1 MLSKYRIYRYDQ
13 MDAPAVTAGTNAVL
27 IGAQSGLFPDMGN
40 AVPGEMGGLWAGE
53 KKVCD
58 GFFFAIDDVPL
69 TAADAC
75 EQNPAATAFH
85 YRMQKEALHVV
96 RRQYIPDGIK
106 GCVIEL
112 TVENQKDTPRLVEI
126 SFTVR
131 TDILTVAGARGTDS
145 TELGRD
151 VGEYDEKAQA
161 FFARDSRN
169 PWHAAWGADKGC
181 RALQADLPTS
191 IYGFGNTQGK
201 GINGRLFYRIRVNA
215 HSQAALRLFI
225 VGGYASRSQAEEALE
240 RLRAEGGEMI
250 ESKTARIGRLLEESE
265 ATLPDEMLERCWNWS
280 RIYGEWLTRHLP
292 RGGMGLCTDLPEHPS
307 LFGEGFAEALA
318 ALLPLGGGAR
328 VQEML
333 RTLVRLSDE
342 AQLAPGRLA
351 KRISRSSRILQVG
364 GVKESAQFVA
374 LVHRV
379 LLWTG
384 DRAFAEEMLPM
395 TGLCISYLRRS
406 TRQFEDVREDIL
418 RDTHLALLGQAYIL
432 RMTGEDD
439 SAMLEAYVKLPPL
452 EKENISASTPVA
464 QLAGWH
470 GRQGH
475 VEQMIGCLGR
485 MAKEGAEALP
495 GAIKCYDPGVLLAS
509 RSAAGFI
516 WPMTESLFG
525 IKPDA
530 ENKTIAFAPH
540 TPIGWDGW
548 ALDNVAIGKAHVSI
562 KSERISPSLCRYT
575 VSIDEPGWNV
585 IVMNGDA
592 GKAHPVEGKVTLEM
606 GD

>member
-27 IGAQSGLFPDMGN
+27 IGARSGLFPDMGY

-69 TAADAC
+69 VAADAC
-75 EQNPAATAFH
+75 EQNPVETAFH
-85 YRMQKEALHVV
+85 YRMQQEELHVV
-96 RRQYIPDGIK
+96 RRQVIPDGIK

-112 TVENQKDTPRLVEI
+112 EIENQRSAPRMVEV

-131 TDILTVAGARGTDS
+131 TDILTVASARGTDGA
-145 TELGRD
+145 ELGRD

-169 PWHAAWGADKGC
+169 PWHAAWGADKGY
-181 RALQADLPTS
+181 RALQADLPTNV
-191 IYGFGNTQGK
+191 YGFGNTQGK

-215 HSQAALRLFI
+215 HAQATIRLFV
-225 VGGYASRSQAEEALE
+225 VGGFASRSQAEEALE
-240 RLRAEGGEMI
+240 ALRARAGEMI
-250 ESKTARIGRLLEESE
+250 EQKAARVGEMLGESA
-265 ATLPDEMLERCWNWS
+265 ATLPDKSLERCWNWA
-280 RIYGEWLTRHLP
+280 RIYGDWLSRRLP
-292 RGGMGLCTDLPEHPS
+292 GGGMGLCTDLPEHPS
-307 LFGEGFAEALA
+307 LFGEGFAKALA

-333 RTLVRLSDE
+333 RTLVRLSE
-342 AQLAPGRLA
+342 NAQLAPGRLA

-395 TGLCISYLRRS
+395 TGLCVNYLRRS
-406 TRQFEDVREDIL
+406 TRNFEDIREDIL
-418 RDTHLALLGQAYIL
+418 KETHRALAAQAYIL
-432 RMTGEDD
+432 RMTGADD
-439 SAMLEAYVKLPPL
+439 SAMLETLKKIPPV
-452 EKENISASTPVA
+452 EEERITASTPLHT
-464 QLAGWH
+464 LAAWH
-470 GRQGH
+470 GRQAH

-485 MAKEGAEALP
+485 MAREGAEALP

-516 WPMTESLFG
+516 WPMTDSLFG
-525 IKPDA
+525 IVPDA
-530 ENKTIAFAPH
+530 EAKTIAFAPH

-548 ALDNVAIGKAHVSI
+548 ALDNVMIGGAKVSVR
-562 KSERISPSLCRYT
+562 SERISPSMCCYT
-575 VSIDEPGWNV
+575 MTISEPGWAV
-585 IVMNGDA
+585 VA
-592 GKAHPVEGKVTLEM
+592 GGQTHEVQGELALEM

>member
-27 IGAQSGLFPDMGN
+27 IGAQSGLFPDMGY

-69 TAADAC
+69 LVADAC
-75 EQNPAATAFH
+75 EQNPAETAFH
-85 YRMQKEALHVV
+85 YRMQTEALHIV
-96 RRQYIPDGIK
+96 RRQAIPDGVK

-112 TVENQKDTPRLVEI
+112 EIENLRNAPRMVEV

-131 TDILTVAGARGTDS
+131 TDILTVASARGTDGM
-145 TELGRD
+145 ELGRD
-151 VGEYDEKAQA
+151 VGEYDERAQA

-169 PWHAAWGADKGC
+169 PWHAGWGAEKSS
-181 RALQADLPTS
+181 RALQADLPTNV
-191 IYGFGNTQGK
+191 YGFGNTQGK

-215 HSQAALRLFI
+215 NAQATIRLFV
-225 VGGYASRSQAEEALE
+225 VGGYASKSQAEEALE
-240 RLRAEGGEMI
+240 LLRERSAELLAE
-250 ESKTARIGRLLEESE
+250 KNARIGAMLERSD
-265 ATLPDEMLERCWNWS
+265 ATLPDEALERCWNWL
-280 RIYGEWLTRHLP
+280 RIYGEWMTRNLP
-292 RGGMGLCTDLPEHPS
+292 QGGMGLCTDLPEHPS
-307 LFGEGFAEALA
+307 LFGEGFAKALG
-318 ALLPLGGGAR
+318 ALLPLGGGAN

-333 RTLVRLSDE
+333 RTLVRLSEE

-351 KRISRSSRILQVG
+351 KRVSRSGCILQVG

-379 LLWTG
+379 LKWTG
-384 DRAFAEEMLPM
+384 DRAFAEDMLPM
-395 TGLCISYLRRS
+395 TGLCINYLRRS
-406 TRQFEDVREDIL
+406 TRNFEDIRDDIL
-418 RDTHLALLGQAYIL
+418 KETHLALAGQAYIL
-432 RMTGEDD
+432 RMTGADG
-439 SAMLEAYVKLPPL
+439 SAMIDTLKNLAPL
-452 EKENISASTPVA
+452 EPESIGESSPLST
-464 QLAGWH
+464 LAAWH
-470 GRQGH
+470 GKQAH

-485 MAKEGAEALP
+485 MAREGSEALP

-525 IKPDA
+525 VKPDA
-530 ENKTIAFAPH
+530 DSKTIAFAPH

-548 ALDNVAIGKAHVSI
+548 ALEHMTIGAASVSLR
-562 KSERISPSLCRYT
+562 SERVSPSRCRYT
-575 VSIDEPGWNV
+575 VAISEPGWHV
-585 IVMNGDA
+585 ITMENGGAVPHAVD
-592 GKAHPVEGKVTLEM
+592 GVLTLEM

>member
-27 IGAQSGLFPDMGN
+27 IGAQSGLFPDMGY

-69 TAADAC
+69 LVADAC
-75 EQNPAATAFH
+75 EQNPAETAFH
-85 YRMQKEALHVV
+85 YRMQTEALHIV
-96 RRQYIPDGIK
+96 RRQAIPDGVK

-112 TVENQKDTPRLVEI
+112 EIENLRNAPRMVEV

-131 TDILTVAGARGTDS
+131 TDILTVASARGTDGM
-145 TELGRD
+145 ELGRD
-151 VGEYDEKAQA
+151 VGEYDERAQA

-169 PWHAAWGADKGC
+169 PWHAGWGAEKSS
-181 RALQADLPTS
+181 RALQADLPTNV
-191 IYGFGNTQGK
+191 YGFGNTQGK

-215 HSQAALRLFI
+215 NAQATIRLFV
-225 VGGYASRSQAEEALE
+225 VGGYASKSQAEEALE
-240 RLRAEGGEMI
+240 LLRERSAELLAE
-250 ESKTARIGRLLEESE
+250 KNARIGAMLERSD
-265 ATLPDEMLERCWNWS
+265 ATLPDEALERCWNWL
-280 RIYGEWLTRHLP
+280 RIYGEWMTRNLP
-292 RGGMGLCTDLPEHPS
+292 QGGMGLCTDLPEHPS
-307 LFGEGFAEALA
+307 LFGEGFAKALG
-318 ALLPLGGGAR
+318 ALLPLGGGAN

-333 RTLVRLSDE
+333 RTLVRLSEE

-351 KRISRSSRILQVG
+351 KRVSRSGRILQVG

-379 LLWTG
+379 LKWTG
-384 DRAFAEEMLPM
+384 DRAFAEDMLPM
-395 TGLCISYLRRS
+395 TGLCINYLRRS
-406 TRQFEDVREDIL
+406 TRNFEDIRDDIL
-418 RDTHLALLGQAYIL
+418 KETHLALAGQAYIL
-432 RMTGEDD
+432 RMTGADG
-439 SAMLEAYVKLPPL
+439 SAMIDTLKNLAPL
-452 EKENISASTPVA
+452 EPESIGESSPLST
-464 QLAGWH
+464 LAAWH
-470 GRQGH
+470 GKQAH

-485 MAKEGAEALP
+485 MAREGSEALP

-525 IKPDA
+525 VKPDA
-530 ENKTIAFAPH
+530 DSKTIAFAPH

-548 ALDNVAIGKAHVSI
+548 ALEHMTIGAASVSLR
-562 KSERISPSLCRYT
+562 SERVSPSRCRYT
-575 VSIDEPGWNV
+575 VAISEPGWHV
-585 IVMNGDA
+585 ITMENGGAVPHAVD
-592 GKAHPVEGKVTLEM
+592 GVLTLEM

>member
-27 IGAQSGLFPDMGN
+27 IGARSGLFPETGL

-69 TAADAC
+69 MIADAC
-75 EQNPAATAFH
+75 EQNPVETAFH
-85 YRMQKEALHVV
+85 YRMQQEELHVV
-96 RRQYIPDGIK
+96 RRQMIPDGVK

-112 TVENQKDTPRLVEI
+112 QVENLRNAPRMVEV

-131 TDILTVAGARGTDS
+131 TEIMTVASSRGTDGM
-145 TELGRD
+145 ELGRD

-169 PWHAAWGADKGC
+169 PWHAAWGADKAC
-181 RALQADLPTS
+181 RALQADLPAS
-191 IYGFGNTQGK
+191 VYGFGNTPGK
-201 GINGRLFYRIRVNA
+201 GINGRIFYRIRVNA
-215 HSQAALRLFI
+215 HQQASLRLFV

-240 RLRAEGGEMI
+240 LLRERSCDLI
-250 ESKTARIGRLLEESE
+250 EEKTARVGSLMEESA
-265 ATLPDEMLERCWNWS
+265 ATLPDERLERCWNWA
-280 RIYGEWLTRHLP
+280 RIYGDWMTRRLP
-292 RGGMGLCTDLPEHPS
+292 CGGMGLCTDLPEHPS
-307 LFGEGFAEALA
+307 LFGKGFSRAMA
-318 ALLPLGGGAR
+318 ALLPLGGGRR

-333 RTLVRLSDE
+333 RTMVRLSEE

-351 KRISRSSRILQVG
+351 KRISRSGRILQVG

-379 LLWTG
+379 LKWTG
-384 DRAFAEEMLPM
+384 DAAFAQEMLPM
-395 TGLCISYLRRS
+395 TGLCINYLRRS
-406 TRQFEDVREDIL
+406 TRNFEDIREDIL
-418 RDTHLALLGQAYIL
+418 KETALALAGQAYIL
-432 RMTGEDD
+432 MMTGADAGE
-439 SAMLEAYVKLPPL
+439 MLAILEKLPKPEAESITADTPL
-452 EKENISASTPVA
+452 HT
-464 QLAGWH
+464 LAAWH
-470 GRQGH
+470 GRQAH

-485 MAKEGAEALP
+485 MALEGEMALP

-509 RSAAGFI
+509 RSAGGFI
-516 WPMTESLFG
+516 WPMTDSLFG
-525 IKPDA
+525 VKPDA
-530 ENKTIAFAPH
+530 NSKTIAFEPH

-548 ALDNVAIGKAHVSI
+548 ALDNVLIGDARVSL
-562 KSERISPSLCRYT
+562 KSERISPSQCRYT
-575 VSIDEPGWNV
+575 VSVSEPGWHV
-585 IVMNGDA
+585 IVIQNGEA
-592 GKAHPVEGKVTLEM
+592 VPHAVEGELALEM

>member
-27 IGAQSGLFPDMGN
+27 IGARSGLFPDMGY

-69 TAADAC
+69 LIADAC
-75 EQNPAATAFH
+75 EQNPVETAFH
-85 YRMQKEALHVV
+85 YRMQQEELHVV
-96 RRQYIPDGIK
+96 RRQMIPDGVK

-112 TVENQKDTPRLVEI
+112 QVENLRNAPRMVEI

-131 TDILTVAGARGTDS
+131 TDILTVASARGTDGL
-145 TELGRD
+145 ELGRD

-169 PWHAAWGADKGC
+169 PWHACWGAEKNC

-191 IYGFGNTQGK
+191 VYGFGNTMGK
-201 GINGRLFYRIRVNA
+201 GINGRIFYRIRVNA
-215 HSQAALRLFI
+215 HQQTSVRLF
-225 VGGYASRSQAEEALE
+225 VAGGFASRSQAEEALE
-240 RLRAEGGEMI
+240 LLRGHSCAMMEE
-250 ESKTARIGRLLEESE
+250 KTARVSAMMEES
-265 ATLPDEMLERCWNWS
+265 AASLPDERLERCWNWS
-280 RIYGEWLTRHLP
+280 RIYGDWLTRRLP
-292 RGGMGLCTDLPEHPS
+292 GGGMGLCTDLPEHPS
-307 LFGEGFAEALA
+307 LFGEGFAKALG

-333 RTLVRLSDE
+333 RTLVRLGDE

-379 LLWTG
+379 LKWTG

-395 TGLCISYLRRS
+395 TGLCINYLRRS
-406 TRQFEDVREDIL
+406 TRNFEDIREDIL
-418 RDTHLALLGQAYIL
+418 KETALAVAGQAYIL
-432 RMTGEDD
+432 RMTGAD
-439 SAMLEAYVKLPPL
+439 SSEMIGILEKLPAAEAESITAATPL
-452 EKENISASTPVA
+452 HT
-464 QLAGWH
+464 LAGWH

-485 MAKEGAEALP
+485 MAIEGEEALP

-509 RSAAGFI
+509 RSAGGFI
-516 WPMTESLFG
+516 WPMTDSLFG
-525 IKPDA
+525 VKPDA
-530 ENKTIAFAPH
+530 ASKTIAFAPH

-548 ALDNVAIGKAHVSI
+548 ALDNVVIGSAGVSLR
-562 KSERISPSLCRYT
+562 SERISPSKCRYT
-575 VSIDEPGWNV
+575 VAVSEPGWHV
-585 IVMNGDA
+585 ITMESGEAVPHA
-592 GKAHPVEGKVTLEM
+592 VEGELTLEM